1 MKKIENAFL
10 PPCLFCPDRR
20 GLMLV
25 EKAYSPKA
33 EPITNRQQWELD
45 KWYRSNDGEYYIET
59 AYNQGQDIPI
69 CSTCMNY
76 MIDTDKGYVLDY
88 NFSRVIPARKTYY
101 GPRKNRK

>member
-20 GLMLV
+20 GLQLS
-25 EKAYSPKA
+25 EKVYFPQSELP
-33 EPITNRQQWELD
+33 TRRQLRELHN
-45 KWYRSNDGEYYIET
+45 WYESNDGEYYVES

-69 CSTCMNY
+69 CSTCVNY
-76 MIDTDKGYVLDY
+76 MIATNKDSLFNCD
-88 NFSRVIPARKTYY
+88 FSRVIPARKTYY